1 MWEQKPL
8 SSFLKERMMNKVK
21 KKILVVDDN
30 NIFCESVKDILSN
43 ESTEIITANTGKDGL
58 KICTE
63 IKIDVVILDQKLPD
77 TEGVALCPS
86 ILRQNDQ
93 TKIIFVTAYPS
104 FNNAVEAI
112 KVGAHDYLSKPFE
125 MAELELTVKQAFRTQ
140 DLEKTEQI
148 QNYHDNKESEEID
161 LISGQGVFDEIRK
174 MIDLAAASDA
184 PVLITGETGTGKNV
198 VARAIHYKSNL
209 PKKLFLT
216 TNCAAFPESLIEA
229 ELFGSEKGAFTG
241 ATSLRRG
248 IFELADGG
256 TLVLD
261 EIGSM
266 PIHLQSKLLGVLEEK
281 RIRRVGGEL
290 FKPINVRIIAIS
302 NSDLEEAIKNKLFR
316 DDLYYR
322 LSVIRIHIPPLR
334 ERKQDIPKLCEYFI
348 NKMSRDTKIKMADS
362 ELNKL
367 IEYEWQGNVREL
379 KNVIERSLI
388 IQRGHSLR
396 PSQLL
401 RINHSVVPSSI
412 DNDVI
417 KECDII
423 TLEIMEKQ
431 CISHALEKYGGN
443 YSQTAKALGISLST
457 LKRKVKNYN
466 LISSNLTT
474 QH

>member
-1 MWEQKPL
+1 MSK
-8 SSFLKERMMNKVK
+8 LKR
-21 KKILVVDDN
+21 KILVIDDSDTFCASVQDIFEDDN
-30 NIFCESVKDILSN
+30 
-43 ESTEIITANTGKDGL
+43 TEVLTAPTGKEGL
-58 KICTE
+58 KFCSDT
-63 IKIDVVILDQKLPD
+63 KIDVVLLDQKLPD
-77 TEGVALCPS
+77 TEGISLCPA
-86 ILRQNDQ
+86 ILRQNEQ

-125 MAELELTVKQAFRTQ
+125 MAELELTVKQAFRTL

-148 QNYHDNKESEEID
+148 QNYRDSKESEEIE
-161 LISGQGVFDEIRK
+161 LISGQGAFEEIQK
-174 MIDLAAASDA
+174 MIELAASTDA

-209 PKKLFLT
+209 PKKLFIT
-216 TNCAAFPESLIEA
+216 TNCAALPENLIEA

-241 ATSLRRG
+241 ATAAHKG

-281 RIRRVGGEL
+281 KIRRVGGES
-290 FKPINVRIIAIS
+290 FKPINVRIIAAA
-302 NSDLEEAIKNKLFR
+302 NNNLEEAIKNKIFR

-322 LSVIRIHIPPLR
+322 LSVIRIDVPPLR
-334 ERKQDIPKLCEYFI
+334 ERKQDIPALCEYFI
-348 NKMSRDTKIKMADS
+348 YKMTRDRNIRIAAA
-362 ELNKL
+362 ELNRL
-367 IEYEWQGNVREL
+367 IVYDWPGNVREL

-388 IQRGHSLR
+388 IQRGHPIK

-401 RINHSVVPSSI
+401 K
-412 DNDVI
+412 DNRHPAVWTN
-417 KECDII
+417 KEKSCENETL
-423 TLEIMEKQ
+423 TLETMEKQ
-431 CISHALEKYGGN
+431 CIGQALEKFAGN

-457 LKRKVKNYN
+457 LKRKVKHYN
-466 LISSNLTT
+466 FV
-474 QH
+474 

>member
-1 MWEQKPL
+1 
-8 SSFLKERMMNKVK
+8 MNKTK
-21 KKILVVDDN
+21 RKILIIDDN
-30 NIFCESVKDILSN
+30 DIFCESVRDILSD
-43 ESTEIITANTGKDGL
+43 ESTEVITANTGKEGL

-77 TEGVALCPS
+77 TEGVFLCPS
-86 ILRQNDQ
+86 ILKQNDQ

-104 FNNAVEAI
+104 FSNAVEAI

-140 DLEKTEQI
+140 ELEKTEQI

-161 LISGQGVFDEIRK
+161 LISGQGVFDEIHK
-174 MIDLAAASDA
+174 IIDLAAVSVA
-184 PVLITGETGTGKNV
+184 PILITGETGTGKNV
-198 VARAIHYKSNL
+198 VARTIHYKSNL

-216 TNCAAFPESLIEA
+216 ANCAAFPENLIEA
-229 ELFGSEKGAFTG
+229 EFFGYEKGAFTG
-241 ATSLRRG
+241 AISSHKG

-261 EIGSM
+261 EIDSM

-281 RIRRVGGEL
+281 RIRRVGSES
-290 FKPINVRIIAIS
+290 FKLINVRIIAAS
-302 NSDLEEAIKNKLFR
+302 NSDLEEAVKNKTFR

-348 NKMSRDTKIKMADS
+348 RKMARDANIRLASS

-367 IEYEWQGNVREL
+367 IEYEWPGNVREL
-379 KNVIERSLI
+379 RNVIERALI
-388 IQRGHSLR
+388 IQRGQTLR

-401 RINHSVVPSSI
+401 RIVSNSPSFISDNYVNTEGEVV
-412 DNDVI
+412 
-417 KECDII
+417 
-423 TLEIMEKQ
+423 TLDAMEKQ
-431 CISHALEKYGGN
+431 CIEQALDKYKN
-443 YSQTAKALGISLST
+443 NFSQTAKALGISLST
-457 LKRKVKNYN
+457 LKRKLKIYH
-466 LISSNLTT
+466 LTNDS
-474 QH
+474 QMAKH

>member
-1 MWEQKPL
+1 MRKT
-8 SSFLKERMMNKVK
+8 K
-21 KKILVVDDN
+21 KNILIIDDN
-30 NIFCESVKDILSN
+30 DIFCESVRDILNN
-43 ESTEIITANTGKDGL
+43 EFTEVLTANTGKDGL
-58 KICTE
+58 KICKET
-63 IKIDVVILDQKLPD
+63 KIDVVILDQKLPD
-77 TEGVALCPS
+77 TEGVSLCPS
-86 ILRQNDQ
+86 ILQQNDQ

-104 FNNAVEAI
+104 FSNAVEAI

-140 DLEKTEQI
+140 ELEKTEQI

-161 LISGQGVFDEIRK
+161 LISGQGVFDDIRK
-174 MIDLAAASDA
+174 MIDLASASDA
-184 PVLITGETGTGKNV
+184 PILITGDTGTGKNI

-281 RIRRVGGEL
+281 RIRRVGGEI

-302 NSDLEEAIKNKLFR
+302 NIDLEEAIKDKIFR

-334 ERKQDIPKLCEYFI
+334 DRKQDIPKLCEYFI
-348 NKMSRDTKIKMADS
+348 GKMAKNSNTRLADS
-362 ELNKL
+362 ELSKL
-367 IEYEWQGNVREL
+367 VEYEWPGNVREL
-379 KNVIERSLI
+379 KNVIERALI
-388 IQRGHSLR
+388 IHHGHSIR

-401 RINHSVVPSSI
+401 KNGHSLSSSTVNNH
-412 DNDVI
+412 DN
-417 KECDII
+417 KETEVI
-423 TLEIMEKQ
+423 TLKDVEKK
-431 CISHALEKYGGN
+431 CIGKALGKYSGN
-443 YSQTAKALGISLST
+443 YSRTAKALGISLST
-457 LKRKVKNYN
+457 LKRKVKSYHLANNDQIVKY
-466 LISSNLTT
+466 
-474 QH
+474 

>member
-1 MWEQKPL
+1 MKI
-8 SSFLKERMMNKVK
+8 NKR
-21 KKILVVDDN
+21 KILVVDDN
-30 NIFCESVKDILSN
+30 DIFCESVRDILRDEN
-43 ESTEIITANTGKDGL
+43 TDILTANTGKDGL
-58 KICTE
+58 KICQDT
-63 IKIDVVILDQKLPD
+63 KVDVVILDQKLPD
-77 TEGVALCPS
+77 TEGVSLCPS
-86 ILRQNDQ
+86 ILKENDQ

-104 FNNAVEAI
+104 FSNAVEAI

-140 DLEKTEQI
+140 ELEKTEQI
-148 QNYHDNKESEEID
+148 QNYHDHRESEEIG
-161 LISGQGVFDEIRK
+161 LIGGQGVFDEILK

-216 TNCAAFPESLIEA
+216 TNCAAFPETLIEA

-261 EIGSM
+261 EISSM
-266 PIHLQSKLLGVLEEK
+266 PFHLQSKLLGVLEEK
-281 RIRRVGGEL
+281 KIRRVGGES

-302 NSDLEEAIKNKLFR
+302 NTDLAEAIKDKYFR

-322 LSVIRIHIPPLR
+322 LSVIHINIPPLR
-334 ERKQDIPKLCEYFI
+334 ERKRDIPRLCEYFI
-348 NKMSRDTKIKMADS
+348 KLMTNKTDIKLSDE

-367 IEYEWQGNVREL
+367 LEYEWPGNVREL
-379 KNVIERSLI
+379 KNVIERALI
-388 IQRGHSLR
+388 IQRGKFLQ

-401 RINHSVVPSSI
+401 KSNHSLPFPTVSNLENEKYQI
-412 DNDVI
+412 T
-417 KECDII
+417 
-423 TLEIMEKQ
+423 TLENMERNHIEK
-431 CISHALEKYGGN
+431 ALIKYMGN
-443 YSQTAKALGISLST
+443 YTQTAKALDISLST
-457 LKRKVKNYN
+457 LKRKVKIYN
-466 LISSNLTT
+466 LTHIGK
-474 QH
+474 